1 MSDRW
6 ERLTDL
12 YHAAVALPA
21 DERTALL
28 SEECGDDPVLQADVA
43 RMIAAHD
50 RASAGR
56 LAEPPANDAID
67 RFGPYRILKEIGHGP
82 TSTVFLAARDDGR
95 FKQRVAIKL
104 IEGEMDPV
112 FALERLRSAHQ
123 ALSSTDHANVAW
135 LIDSGTTED
144 GRPYAVM
151 EHVQGEPVDVYANG
165 RRLSIAERLEL
176 FLQVCKA
183 VSHAH
188 HRHVTHG
195 DLKPT
200 NVLVTSTGVPKLL
213 DFGIVAPPDTP
224 HVDIRALGGVLDA
237 LLGGG
242 PANGERRPL
251 RGDLETVALR
261 ALATSGDRR
270 YDSVDE
276 FAEDVRRY
284 LDSVSSRPRP
294 ETARP
299 APSTTGTR
307 RKPTAIIAWTLTAGA
322 VAALGV
328 AVMPRFTQR
337 RAVTAAP
344 APMDVPATSGRV
356 LVADLT
362 NNIGDPALV
371 AALSDAFRAGLAE
384 SPTIQVVSA
393 RRPGMTSTVTGSID
407 TAAAGFAISVHLT
420 SAQKSDPPTT
430 ITETA
435 ADAGDVV
442 HALGRVAA
450 RLRKELGESAS
461 SIGGTPSL
469 EELMT
474 PSLDALRAYANGM
487 RAVRNGDRA
496 GAIRLLKSAVAADTG
511 FGAAHRLMAAVY
523 DDLGDRARAADALDH
538 ALANQTRVPFY
549 DRNELIGSHAAFVSA
564 NYASAV
570 DAYNRILQRYPDDV
584 RALSNLGAV
593 HAARREYAVQ
603 ESLLVRAIAVDSS
616 VSSLYTAL
624 AYANLN
630 QGDYAAARRVLDKA
644 DRRFPGLRG
653 SRVAAISLAASKQ
666 DWAAAEREARAR
678 ATQASDDPSDT
689 LDGAQT
695 LANIVMVQGRLAEA
709 EQSLRRVAALG
720 GHGASAR
727 RSLTAALRI
736 AYVQLRYRHSPAVAI
751 STINT
756 ALARYPLAKMD
767 ESERPY
773 DEIARLYADAGE
785 PERALQLITEA
796 TQTRADRQRGT
807 DDNRRWTAGAI
818 AMAERRPWEGE
829 IEIHGAAE
837 AIPCPICALPDL
849 ARAYEVAGKP
859 DSAIATYE
867 RYVHTPWQRRYE
879 TDAIELGF
887 ALKRLGELY
896 QSQNDRAKAAAQY
909 TALLQLWKGAD
920 AELEPLLAD
929 VRRRLEQ
936 TEQAASNRD

>member
-21 DERTALL
+21 DERTVLL
-28 SEECGDDPVLQADVA
+28 AEECGDDPVLQADVA

-56 LAEPPANDAID
+56 LAQPPAGDTID
-67 RFGPYRILKEIGHGP
+67 RFGPYRILKELGHGP
-82 TSTVFLAARDDGR
+82 TSTVYLAARDDGR
-95 FKQRVAIKL
+95 FKQRVAVKV

-112 FALERLRSAHQ
+112 FALERVRSAHQ
-123 ALSSTDHANVAW
+123 ALSSSDHANVAW
-135 LIDSGTTED
+135 VIDSGITEG

-151 EHVQGEPVDVYANG
+151 EYVQGEPIDAYANG

-188 HRHVTHG
+188 RRHVTHG

-200 NVLVTSTGVPKLL
+200 NILVTSSGVPKLL
-213 DFGIVAPPDTP
+213 DFGIVAAPDTP

-242 PANGERRPL
+242 PPGGERRPL

-261 ALATSGDRR
+261 ALATSGDQR
-270 YDSVDE
+270 YDSVEE
-276 FAEDVRRY
+276 FADDVRRY

-299 APSTTGTR
+299 APTTTGAR
-307 RKPTAIIAWTLTAGA
+307 RGPGAIIAWTAVAGA
-322 VAALGV
+322 VAALGLKV
-328 AVMPRFTQR
+328 VPLMTQR
-337 RAVTAAP
+337 RAVAAAP
-344 APMDVPATSGRV
+344 TAVDAPATSGRV
-356 LVADLT
+356 LVADLAD
-362 NNIGDPALV
+362 NIGDPALV

-384 SPTIQVVSA
+384 SPTIHVLST
-393 RRPGMTSTVTGSID
+393 RRPGVKPSVSGSID
-407 TAAAGFAISVHLT
+407 TAAAGFAISVRLT
-420 SAQKSDPPTT
+420 RGQSEGGPET

-435 ADAGDVV
+435 ADAGDVMR
-442 HALGRVAA
+442 ALGRVAA
-450 RLRKELGESAS
+450 RVRKELGESAS
-461 SIGGTPSL
+461 SIAGTPSL
-469 EELMT
+469 EEVT
-474 PSLDALRAYANGM
+474 SPSLDALRAYSNGVH
-487 RAVRNGDRA
+487 AVRNGDRA
-496 GAIRLLKSAVAADTG
+496 GGIKLLKSAVAADTG
-511 FGAAHRLMAAVY
+511 FGAAHRLMAVAY

-538 ALANQTRVPFY
+538 ALANQTRIPFY
-549 DRNELIGSHAAFVSA
+549 DRNQMIGSHAGFVQA

-593 HAARREYAVQ
+593 YAARREYAVQ
-603 ESLLVRAIAVDSS
+603 ESLLVRAIAVDSG

-630 QGDYAAARRVLDKA
+630 QGDYDAARRVLDKA

-653 SRVAAISLAASKQ
+653 SRLVAISLAASRQ

-678 ATQASDDPSDT
+678 VASADSSEA
-689 LDGAQT
+689 LDGAET
-695 LANIVMVQGRLAEA
+695 LANILMAQGRLAEA
-709 EQSLRRVAALG
+709 EQHLRRVATLG
-720 GHGASAR
+720 GRGGSR
-727 RSLTAALRI
+727 RSLAAAIRI

-756 ALARYPLAKMD
+756 ALARSPLAKMD

-785 PERALQLITEA
+785 PERALAIIAEA
-796 TQTRADRQRGT
+796 TRTRADRQRGT

-818 AMAERRPWEGE
+818 AIAERRPWEGE

-837 AIPCPICALPDL
+837 GIPCPICALPDL

-867 RYVHTPWQRRYE
+867 RYVHTPWQRRYD
-879 TDAIELGF
+879 TDALELGF

-920 AELEPLLAD
+920 AELVPLLAD

-936 TEQAASNRD
+936 TATVASR

>member
-1 MSDRW
+1 
-6 ERLTDL
+6 
-12 YHAAVALPA
+12 
-21 DERTALL
+21 
-28 SEECGDDPVLQADVA
+28 
-43 RMIAAHD
+43 
-50 RASAGR
+50 
-56 LAEPPANDAID
+56 
-67 RFGPYRILKEIGHGP
+67 
-82 TSTVFLAARDDGR
+82 
-95 FKQRVAIKL
+95 
-104 IEGEMDPV
+104 
-112 FALERLRSAHQ
+112 
-123 ALSSTDHANVAW
+123 
-135 LIDSGTTED
+135 
-144 GRPYAVM
+144 
-151 EHVQGEPVDVYANG
+151 
-165 RRLSIAERLEL
+165 
-176 FLQVCKA
+176 
-183 VSHAH
+183 
-188 HRHVTHG
+188 
-195 DLKPT
+195 
-200 NVLVTSTGVPKLL
+200 
-213 DFGIVAPPDTP
+213 
-224 HVDIRALGGVLDA
+224 
-237 LLGGG
+237 
-242 PANGERRPL
+242 
-251 RGDLETVALR
+251 
-261 ALATSGDRR
+261 
-270 YDSVDE
+270 
-276 FAEDVRRY
+276 
-284 LDSVSSRPRP
+284 
-294 ETARP
+294 
-299 APSTTGTR
+299 
-307 RKPTAIIAWTLTAGA
+307 
-322 VAALGV
+322 
-328 AVMPRFTQR
+328 
-337 RAVTAAP
+337 
-344 APMDVPATSGRV
+344 
-356 LVADLT
+356 
-362 NNIGDPALV
+362 
-371 AALSDAFRAGLAE
+371 
-384 SPTIQVVSA
+384 
-393 RRPGMTSTVTGSID
+393 
-407 TAAAGFAISVHLT
+407 
-420 SAQKSDPPTT
+420 
-430 ITETA
+430 
-435 ADAGDVV
+435 
-442 HALGRVAA
+442 
-450 RLRKELGESAS
+450 
-461 SIGGTPSL
+461 
-469 EELMT
+469 
-474 PSLDALRAYANGM
+474 
-487 RAVRNGDRA
+487 
-496 GAIRLLKSAVAADTG
+496 
-511 FGAAHRLMAAVY
+511 MAAVY

-549 DRNELIGSHAAFVSA
+549 ERNEMIGSHAAFVSA

-785 PERALQLITEA
+785 PERALELITEA

-936 TEQAASNRD
+936 TGQAGSNRD